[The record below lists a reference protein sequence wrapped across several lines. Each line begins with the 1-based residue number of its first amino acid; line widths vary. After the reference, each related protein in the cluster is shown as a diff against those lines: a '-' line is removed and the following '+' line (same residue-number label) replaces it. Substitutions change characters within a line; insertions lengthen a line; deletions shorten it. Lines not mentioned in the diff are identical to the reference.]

1 MSRTAFSLIPY
12 SRATTVADTGFLALL
27 DDWRCESNGRDRR
40 NISTA
45 SSLVR
50 IARFFKLLRP
60 ELLDRDLS
68 SSDPLSSDAAR
79 SQFGSSIDIAR
90 GTSKEISP
98 EKPPTA
104 ERAPV
109 PIFENML
116 FRRYHGKICT
126 ATCVLH
132 GLNPQSANLQRDFLC
147 FDSFD
152 KTCAPLSTKSRDK
165 WDFCL

>member
-12 SRATTVADTGFLALL
+12 SRATTVAETRFLAPLG
-27 DDWRCESNGRDRR
+27 DWRCESNGRDRR

-50 IARFFKLLRP
+50 IARLFKLLRP

-90 GTSKEISP
+90 GTSKKISP
-98 EKPPTA
+98 EKPPTLP
-104 ERAPV
+104 ESV
-109 PIFENML
+109 LENNL
-116 FRRYHGKICT
+116 FGNYHGILGEICT
-126 ATCVLH
+126 GFIT
-132 GLNPQSANLQRDFLC
+132 
-147 FDSFD
+147 
-152 KTCAPLSTKSRDK
+152 
-165 WDFCL
+165 W